1 MYRHVFDKKQIE
13 IDLKKI
19 KYFFFHILAIQTVRE
34 LFLLQDLEQH
44 IQVSILNNQPAF
56 QT

>member
-13 IDLKKI
+13 IDLKKKLI
-19 KYFFFHILAIQTVRE
+19 FFFHILAIQTVRE

-44 IQVSILNNQPAF
+44 IQVIILNSQPAF

>member
-19 KYFFFHILAIQTVRE
+19 NIFFFHILAIQTVRE

-44 IQVSILNNQPAF
+44 IQVSILNSQPAF

>member
-1 MYRHVFDKKQIE
+1 MYLIKKQIA
-13 IDLKKI
+13 IDLKKKI
-19 KYFFFHILAIQTVRE
+19 NIFFFHILAIQTVRE

-44 IQVSILNNQPAF
+44 IQVSILNSQPAF